1 MRRVCIES
9 FQYKPCRL
17 LFYVM
22 NKKVLLVEDSP
33 EALTNLKDLMTMEGY
48 EVITS
53 VNGHDAIDKIYLYH
67 PDLII
72 TDLRMPKMDGYAFL
86 EKVRKTEGGNAVPI
100 IVFSANATPENER
113 KSLELGADLFLKK
126 PCPIEILLSSVQQL
140 LT

>member
-1 MRRVCIES
+1 MI
-9 FQYKPCRL
+9 
-17 LFYVM
+17 
-22 NKKVLLVEDSP
+22 KKILLVEDSP
-33 EALTNLKDLMTMEGY
+33 EALTNLKDLITMEGY
-48 EVITS
+48 EVITAT
-53 VNGHDAIDKIYLYH
+53 NGHEGIDKIYLYH

-86 EKVRKTEGGNAVPI
+86 EKIRKTDGGNPVPI

-126 PCPIEILLSSVQQL
+126 PCPTEGLLNAIQKL